1 MALIKKIHPGLY
13 RIPLTVSL
21 SDSTHGKINAFEL
34 VTCRVRDSD
43 GAEGVGYTYTV
54 GRNGGAIA
62 DALRRE
68 IPELIEGREADDTEA
83 IWHQVW
89 WALHY
94 GGRGGPPVLALSA
107 LDIALWDLK
116 ARRANVPLF
125 RLLGGFDARVPCYA
139 GGIDLHLSVEA
150 LLEQNQRHSRQSF
163 RAIQIK
169 VRRNLASDVARV
181 QVMRKHLGVHKKEVG
196 IVTGAS
202 SGVGGGRIPGGG
214 QSPGR
219 P

>member
-1 MALIKKIHPGLY
+1 MALIKTVDTGLY
-13 RIPLTVSL
+13 RIPLTVRL
-21 SDSTHGKINAFEL
+21 SDSTHGEINAFEL

-83 IWHQVW
+83 IWHHVW

-94 GGRGGPPVLALSA
+94 GGRGGPPVLALSP

-116 ARRANVPLF
+116 ARRPMCRCFVYSAALTLAYPVTPAASTSISPLRRF
-125 RLLGGFDARVPCYA
+125 CSKRTTISPKAFAP
-139 GGIDLHLSVEA
+139 
-150 LLEQNQRHSRQSF
+150 SR
-163 RAIQIK
+163 
-169 VRRNLASDVARV
+169 
-181 QVMRKHLGVHKKEVG
+181 
-196 IVTGAS
+196 
-202 SGVGGGRIPGGG
+202 
-214 QSPGR
+214 
-219 P
+219 

>member
-1 MALIKKIHPGLY
+1 MALIKTIDTGLY

-21 SDSTHGKINAFEL
+21 SDSTHGKIDAFEL
-34 VTCRVRDSD
+34 VTCRVRDAD

-62 DALRRE
+62 DTLRRE

-83 IWHQVW
+83 IWHHVW

-125 RLLGGFDARVPCYA
+125 RLLGSFLLQQTDENLADQGSPRTTAGKCFLTARCSY
-139 GGIDLHLSVEA
+139 L
-150 LLEQNQRHSRQSF
+150 RHSVSLSR
-163 RAIQIK
+163 
-169 VRRNLASDVARV
+169 
-181 QVMRKHLGVHKKEVG
+181 
-196 IVTGAS
+196 
-202 SGVGGGRIPGGG
+202 
-214 QSPGR
+214 
-219 P
+219 

>member
-1 MALIKKIHPGLY
+1 
-13 RIPLTVSL
+13 
-21 SDSTHGKINAFEL
+21 L

-83 IWHQVW
+83 IWHHVW

-116 ARRANVPLF
+116 ARRAKVPLF
-125 RLLGGFDARVPCYA
+125 RLLGGYDTRVPCYA
-139 GGIDLHLSVEA
+139 GGIDLDLSVEA
-150 LLEQNQRHSRQSF
+150 LLEQTD
-163 RAIQIK
+163 A
-169 VRRNLASDVARV
+169 NLARGFLAIKMKVGRPDLAFSKLCGSAEIN
-181 QVMRKHLGVHKKEVG
+181 LGVGHAQRVLF
-196 IVTGAS
+196 IAAFF
-202 SGVGGGRIPGGG
+202 GRRSTRSIAAQTLSTAVPLAAA
-214 QSPGR
+214 
-219 P
+219 